1 MSKNYQKLLK
11 SLGIIALGALL
22 VAAILYFSG
31 NKINARIALGV
42 SVGVS
47 GVALMMYSLRL
58 CSSKIG
64 GIPVGF
70 VVSQKRQHCP
80 SNIARVVTHLKL
92 IFDPSTLFGV
102 VPSR

>member
-31 NKINARIALGV
+31 NKINARIPLGV

-47 GVALMMYSLRL
+47 GLALMLYSLR
-58 CSSKIG
+58 
-64 GIPVGF
+64 
-70 VVSQKRQHCP
+70 P
-80 SNIARVVTHLKL
+80 S
-92 IFDPSTLFGV
+92 
-102 VPSR
+102 